1 MFRSFFVFRSFANR
15 FPFVRS
21 FGSFVRSF
29 VRACVRAFVCI
40 IRSFASIVRSFV
52 WFVRS
57 FTEKNERL
65 PESFTEITERFRT
78 IPNARLC
85 NYSILRQHTNEL
97 TNALIVYGNSRTIAR
112 TLMFT
117 NIDEE

>member
-29 VRACVRAFVCI
+29 VRAFVCVI
-40 IRSFASIVRSFV
+40 RSFVRSFASIVRSFV

-57 FTEKNERL
+57 FTENNER
-65 PESFTEITERFRT
+65 
-78 IPNARLC
+78 
-85 NYSILRQHTNEL
+85 
-97 TNALIVYGNSRTIAR
+97 
-112 TLMFT
+112 
-117 NIDEE
+117 